1 MATGQKTKKTG
12 DSNIDKSN
20 AKMLRQALTADS
32 RKRFMFTAYRTTGNF
47 IIDALIIAVLLVLLM
62 GTFQIFIRFPSMIK
76 DDFFSTV
83 SHSVL
88 NDIMVV
94 FIFVELF
101 RVLVDYFKEERVK
114 ITYIADATLVF
125 IFKEIWVRFSEPSFD
140 PLRILAMSGAILA
153 VAAVRTTAVRFS
165 PIKTYRDDTSQEET
179 QESHEL

>member
-1 MATGQKTKKTG
+1 MATGQKTNKT
-12 DSNIDKSN
+12 DKANSGTLLQN
-20 AKMLRQALTADS
+20 ALTAGS
-32 RKRFMFTAYRTTGNF
+32 RKRIMLSIYQEIGNL

-62 GTFQIFIRFPSMIK
+62 GTVQIFARFPAMLK
-76 DDFFSTV
+76 EDFFLTV
-83 SHSVL
+83 SHNML

-125 IFKEIWVRFSEPSFD
+125 IFKEIWVRFSEQSFD

-165 PIKTYRDDTSQEET
+165 PHKTTKDDKDNPYTEQIQEV
-179 QESHEL
+179 